1 MVLSLSRPTGRPQP
15 LRITGLGVAITI
27 NLALFLLLSLPQ
39 DYIAPPR
46 VIAPDVVS
54 IRFIDPPR
62 PVEVLPVPELP
73 VPPVRQTP
81 TRITQEVAPAPVDVP
96 TSSYVVPWEPVAL
109 PAPPTDFVAPV
120 SGSLPSQVSLLIA
133 PHPPYPTIAMRQRA
147 EGTVVLL
154 VLVSIDGRPLRV
166 EIEEESGHRVLDR
179 SARDHVL
186 QRWRFEPARR
196 EGRAVQ
202 AWARIPI
209 DFVIPR

>member
-1 MVLSLSRPTGRPQP
+1 MVLSLSRPTARPQP
-15 LRITGLGVAITI
+15 IRVTGLGLAITI
-27 NLALFLLLSLPQ
+27 NLALLLLLSLPQ
-39 DYIAPPR
+39 DYVAPPKA
-46 VIAPDVVS
+46 VAPDVVP
-54 IRFIDPPR
+54 IRFIDPPQ

-73 VPPVRQTP
+73 VPPVRQP
-81 TRITQEVAPAPVDVP
+81 QTRITQEIAPPPVDVP
-96 TSSYVVPWEPVAL
+96 TSNYVIPWEPVAL
-109 PAPPTDFVAPV
+109 PAPPTGIVSPE
-120 SGSLPSQVSLLIA
+120 SGSPPSQVSLLVA

-154 VLVSIDGRPLRV
+154 VLVGIDGRPLRV

-196 EGRAVQ
+196 EGRAVE